1 MYIRRKKTPN
11 SPRQSI
17 QIVEGYRDSKG
28 NVKQRI
34 VRNLGV
40 FVDEVE
46 EAKLVALAQ
55 DLIAKIKA
63 EQQDTIGQGALF
75 TYNASTS
82 VKKGRP
88 TKKRLEDIIPV
99 SAVRLDEVVEIKRL
113 VEGVH
118 QIGGHVYDQMHFN
131 QLLSRKRDNEMLR
144 DLVLARM
151 VKPDSKRGSVEYLSD
166 QFDKNH
172 DLDAIYRMMDKV
184 HGQIPKIKE
193 LCFNSTLTLIPNK
206 EISLVFFDV
215 TTLYFESTEIDELRA
230 FGYSKDHRFNTTQL
244 VLALATNEDGL
255 PLGYELFSGN
265 TAEVTTLLKAI
276 NSWQSYLKVKDV
288 CFIADRAM
296 FSKANLQAL
305 DESDYRYIVAAKL
318 KTLKKEK
325 QQQVLSEE
333 NYKPTIIGNDL
344 TWIADLEHEGKR
356 LITSYKS
363 KRAVNDARERQNIL
377 DKINKTIGE
386 SGSTKKLISNSGVK
400 KYTSSEDNKSYVD
413 AEKIEQDALWDGL
426 HGLITNDKTIVP
438 QEAIAKY
445 ARLLVIE
452 AQFRINKHNL
462 QMRPIFHWT
471 AGRIE
476 AHIAICYMSFAV
488 LKTIEYKVALT
499 QKISVTN
506 IVELLISVQ
515 ASILRHTKTGDLYR
529 LPSAIKNEARKI
541 YKTFNI
547 KRHEHAE
554 IYLK

>member
-1 MYIRRKKTPN
+1 MYIRRKKSPN

-34 VRNLGV
+34 VRHLGV

-63 EQQDTIGQGALF
+63 EREAATGQGNLF
-75 TYNASTS
+75 TDDTNK
-82 VKKGRP
+82 VKRGRP
-88 TKKRLEDIIPV
+88 TNKQLKDILPV
-99 SAVRLDEVVEIKRL
+99 NEVKLNEVVEVKRV

-131 QLLSRKRDNEMLR
+131 QLLARKRDAGMLK

-151 VKPDSKRGSVEYLSD
+151 VRPDSKKGIVEYLSD
-166 QFDKNH
+166 QFDQHH
-172 DLDAIYRMMDKV
+172 DLDATYWMIDKL
-184 HGQIPKIKE
+184 HEQIPKIKE
-193 LCFNSTLTLIPNK
+193 LCFKNTLTLIPNK

-215 TTLYFESTEIDELRA
+215 TTLYFESVEIDELRA

-265 TAEVTTLLKAI
+265 TAEVSTLIKSI
-276 NSWQSYLKVKDV
+276 NSWQAYLKVKDV

-305 DESDYRYIVAAKL
+305 DEGGYRYIVAAKL

-325 QQQVLSEE
+325 KEEILSEE
-333 NYKPTIIGNDL
+333 NYKPTVIGNDL
-344 TWIADLEHEGKR
+344 TWIADLEHDGKR

-363 KRAVNDARERQNIL
+363 KRAINDAQERQKIL

-386 SGSTKKLISNSGVK
+386 FGSTKKLISNSGVK
-400 KYTSSEDNKSYVD
+400 KYTSSENGKSYID
-413 AEKIEQDALWDGL
+413 AEKIEQDALWDGM
-426 HGLITNDKTIVP
+426 HGVITNDQTITP
-438 QEAIAKY
+438 HEAIAKY
-445 ARLLVIE
+445 ARLWVIE
-452 AQFRINKHNL
+452 EQFRINKHNL

-471 AGRIE
+471 KQRIE
-476 AHIAICYMSFAV
+476 AHIAVCYMSFAV

-515 ASILRHTKTGDLYR
+515 ASISRHTKTGDLYR

-547 KRHEHAE
+547 KRSDHAA

>member
-1 MYIRRKKTPN
+1 MYIRRKKSPN

-34 VRNLGV
+34 VRHLGV

-63 EQQDTIGQGALF
+63 EREAATGQGNLF
-75 TYNASTS
+75 TDDTNE
-82 VKKGRP
+82 VKRGRP
-88 TKKRLEDIIPV
+88 TNKQLKDILPV
-99 SAVRLDEVVEIKRL
+99 NEVKLNEVVEVKRV

-118 QIGGHVYDQMHFN
+118 QIGGHVYDQLHFN
-131 QLLSRKRDNEMLR
+131 QLLARKRDAGMLK

-151 VKPDSKRGSVEYLSD
+151 VRPDSKKGIVEYLSD
-166 QFDKNH
+166 QFDKHH
-172 DLDAIYRMMDKV
+172 DLDATYRMMDKL
-184 HGQIPKIKE
+184 HEQIPKIKE
-193 LCFNSTLTLIPNK
+193 LCFKNTLTLIPNK

-215 TTLYFESTEIDELRA
+215 TTLYFESVEIDELRA

-265 TAEVTTLLKAI
+265 TAEVSTLIKSI
-276 NSWQSYLKVKDV
+276 NSWQAYLKVKDV

-305 DESDYRYIVAAKL
+305 DEGGYRYIVAAKL
-318 KTLKKEK
+318 KTLTKEK
-325 QQQVLSEE
+325 KQQILSGE
-333 NYKPTIIGNDL
+333 NYKPTVIGNDL

-363 KRAVNDARERQNIL
+363 KRAINDAQERQKIL

-386 SGSTKKLISNSGVK
+386 FGNTKKLISNSGVK
-400 KYTSSEDNKSYVD
+400 KYTSSENGKSYID
-413 AEKIEQDALWDGL
+413 PKKITEDGLWDGI
-426 HGLITNDKTIVP
+426 HGVITNDQTITP
-438 QEAIAKY
+438 HEAIAKY
-445 ARLLVIE
+445 ARLWVIE
-452 AQFRINKHNL
+452 EQFRINKHNL

-471 AGRIE
+471 KQRIE
-476 AHIAICYMSFAV
+476 AHIAVCYMSFAV

-515 ASILRHTKTGDLYR
+515 ASILRHTKTGDFYR

-547 KRHEHAE
+547 KRSDHAA

>member
-34 VRNLGV
+34 VRHLGV

-63 EQQDTIGQGALF
+63 EREAATGQGNLF
-75 TYNASTS
+75 TDDTNK
-82 VKKGRP
+82 VKRGRP
-88 TKKRLEDIIPV
+88 TNKQLKDILPV
-99 SAVRLDEVVEIKRL
+99 NEVKLNEVVEVKRV

-131 QLLSRKRDNEMLR
+131 QLLARKRDAGMLK

-151 VKPDSKRGSVEYLSD
+151 VRPDSKKGIVEYLSD
-166 QFDKNH
+166 QFDQHH
-172 DLDAIYRMMDKV
+172 DLDATYRMMDKL
-184 HGQIPKIKE
+184 HEQIPKIKE
-193 LCFNSTLTLIPNK
+193 LCFKNTLTLIPNK

-215 TTLYFESTEIDELRA
+215 TTLYFESVEIDELRA

-265 TAEVTTLLKAI
+265 TAEVSTLIKSI
-276 NSWQSYLKVKDV
+276 NSWQAYLKVKDV

-305 DESDYRYIVAAKL
+305 DEGGYRYIVAAKL

-325 QQQVLSEE
+325 KEEILSEE
-333 NYKPTIIGNDL
+333 NYKPTVIGNDL
-344 TWIADLEHEGKR
+344 TWIADLEHDGKR

-363 KRAVNDARERQNIL
+363 KRAINDAQERQKIL

-400 KYTSSEDNKSYVD
+400 KYTSSENGKSYID
-413 AEKIEQDALWDGL
+413 AEKIEQDALWDGM
-426 HGLITNDKTIVP
+426 HGVITNDQTITP
-438 QEAIAKY
+438 HEAIAKY
-445 ARLLVIE
+445 ARLWVIE
-452 AQFRINKHNL
+452 EQFRINKHNL

-471 AGRIE
+471 KQRIE
-476 AHIAICYMSFAV
+476 AHIAMCYMSFAV

-547 KRHEHAE
+547 KRSDHAE